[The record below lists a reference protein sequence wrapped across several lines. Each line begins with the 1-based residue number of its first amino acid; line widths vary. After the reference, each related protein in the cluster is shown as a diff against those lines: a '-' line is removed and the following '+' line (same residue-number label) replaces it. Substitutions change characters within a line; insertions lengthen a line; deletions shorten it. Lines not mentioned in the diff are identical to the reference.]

1 MNKLCSKILTLLCMV
16 FSLFI
21 TTAYAYNGN
30 MEDITL
36 SVAVERKVRPDLAYV
51 NYSLIGNGAT
61 SKLASDAAAVKAAMV
76 KKALLKNAI
85 TSDMLEQVSY
95 HINPIYNDKRKI
107 IGYKAVNN
115 VKVRVEQIEKLGDII
130 DSLTAGGA
138 DNIGSISYNLKNR
151 EVYQELLLQDAIY
164 MARKKAAVIAQAGGR
179 NLGRMLTARI
189 NSYTSMPRMANAV
202 MLKSAEALD
211 TVATVLENKEIELR
225 ADVETAFALE

>member
-1 MNKLCSKILTLLCMV
+1 MSKIRNKILILLCLV
-16 FSLFI
+16 LNVCI

-30 MEDITL
+30 LEDITL

-61 SKLASDAAAVKAAMV
+61 SKLATDAAAVKAATV

-115 VKVRVEQIEKLGDII
+115 VKVRVDQIDKLGDII

-138 DNIGSISYNLKNR
+138 DNIGNIGYTLKNR
-151 EVYQELLLQDAIY
+151 EAYQELLLQDAIH

-202 MLKSAEALD
+202 MLKSAEAAD
-211 TVATVLENKEIELR
+211 TVSTVIEHREIELR

>member
-21 TTAYAYNGN
+21 TTAYAYNGSL
-30 MEDITL
+30 EDIAL
-36 SVAVERKVRPDLAYV
+36 SVTVERKVSPDLAYV

-138 DNIGSISYNLKNR
+138 DNIGSISYTLKNR

-164 MARKKAAVIAQAGGR
+164 MARKKAAVIAQSGGR

>member
-21 TTAYAYNGN
+21 TTAYAYNGSL
-30 MEDITL
+30 EDIAL
-36 SVAVERKVRPDLAYV
+36 SVTVERKVSPDLAYV

-138 DNIGSISYNLKNR
+138 DNIGSISYTLKNR